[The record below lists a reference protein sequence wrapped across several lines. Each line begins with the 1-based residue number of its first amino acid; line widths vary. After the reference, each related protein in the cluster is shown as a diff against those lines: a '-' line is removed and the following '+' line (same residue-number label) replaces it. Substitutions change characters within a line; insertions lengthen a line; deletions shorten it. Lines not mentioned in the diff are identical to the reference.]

1 MSNPLG
7 RAARV
12 GVVLI
17 LAAGLT
23 VEWVGSAGAV
33 GPPVLKGSITGSVK
47 AGGHITFSLNVVQP
61 GGWQNLQKLQVIL
74 LLHSI
79 ILDEIDW
86 DQKGSTVATPSTF
99 PVDVGSSALITGT
112 FFKLTGRDVRT
123 TSQGT
128 HLTMT
133 IRAVMVQDAPRGAV
147 FNLGAIDDF
156 LGITRITRPVQVP
169 EAANG
174 GFSWGALAA
183 AVLGALFLGG
193 FVGNLFSS
201 RRRPAP
207 TTSVYATIRR
217 RLDETREKV

>member
-1 MSNPLG
+1 MSNALG
-7 RAARV
+7 RAARI
-12 GVVLI
+12 GVVLA
-17 LAAGLT
+17 LVSLLS
-23 VEWVGSAGAV
+23 VGAVGTAGAV
-33 GPPVLKGSITGSVK
+33 GPPVLKGSISGSVK
-47 AGGHITFSLNVVQP
+47 VRGHITFTLDVVQP

-86 DQKGSTVATPSTF
+86 DQKGSTVSTPSTF
-99 PVDVGSSALITGT
+99 PVPVGSSAPINGT
-112 FFKLTGRDVRT
+112 FFKLTGRDVKT

-128 HLTMT
+128 RLTMT
-133 IRAVMVQDAPRGAV
+133 IRAVMAQDAPRGAV

-156 LGITRITRPVQVP
+156 LGVTRISRVVQVP

-183 AVLGALFLGG
+183 AVLGALFIGG

-207 TTSVYATIRR
+207 TKSVYATIRR
-217 RLDETREKV
+217 RLDETKEKV